1 MTTTP
6 LLISPKNDNCR
17 IRILTQSLQ
26 RKTFISRTASYHASG
41 TDAAIRINSA
51 GGEGSAGGIGH
62 AVACAVYGWFYG
74 EGCISGFNVDERDV
88 KEVVE
93 DDDSTGTELDEIVE
107 EEMVDKV
114 VEVNEGKNMEVEIV
128 PEIKLEE
135 AVVVDD
141 KVENVDGNMNEDTE
155 KLSVLEIRDFDREI
169 VDVLW
174 DKDESGANVV
184 ESKFRVTVTCEED
197 PDDRLPTLDVGLD
210 EKLLGAIIVLDV
222 DASVFALVVADGLDD
237 KLIEVPAD

>member
-62 AVACAVYGWFYG
+62 AVACAVYDVIV
-74 EGCISGFNVDERDV
+74 ENVDERDV

-114 VEVNEGKNMEVEIV
+114 VEVNEGKNREVEIV

-141 KVENVDGNMNEDTE
+141 KDEIVENVDGNMNEDTK
-155 KLSVLEIRDFDREI
+155 KLSVLEVRDFDREI

>member
-1 MTTTP
+1 MTITP

-62 AVACAVYGWFYG
+62 AVACAVY
-74 EGCISGFNVDERDV
+74 
-88 KEVVE
+88 

-114 VEVNEGKNMEVEIV
+114 VEVNEGKNREVEIV

-141 KVENVDGNMNEDTE
+141 KDEIVENVDGNMNEDTK
-155 KLSVLEIRDFDREI
+155 KLSVLEVRDFDREI

>member
-62 AVACAVYGWFYG
+62 AVACAVY
-74 EGCISGFNVDERDV
+74 
-88 KEVVE
+88 

-114 VEVNEGKNMEVEIV
+114 VEVNEGKNREVEIV

-141 KVENVDGNMNEDTE
+141 KDEIVENVDGNMNEDTK
-155 KLSVLEIRDFDREI
+155 KLSVLEVRDFDREI

>member
-62 AVACAVYGWFYG
+62 A
-74 EGCISGFNVDERDV
+74 NVDERDV

-114 VEVNEGKNMEVEIV
+114 VEVNEGKNREVEIV

-141 KVENVDGNMNEDTE
+141 KVENVDGNMNEDTK
-155 KLSVLEIRDFDREI
+155 KLSVLEVRDFDREI

>member
-1 MTTTP
+1 
-6 LLISPKNDNCR
+6 
-17 IRILTQSLQ
+17 
-26 RKTFISRTASYHASG
+26 
-41 TDAAIRINSA
+41 
-51 GGEGSAGGIGH
+51 
-62 AVACAVYGWFYG
+62 
-74 EGCISGFNVDERDV
+74 
-88 KEVVE
+88 
-93 DDDSTGTELDEIVE
+93 
-107 EEMVDKV
+107 
-114 VEVNEGKNMEVEIV
+114 
-128 PEIKLEE
+128 
-135 AVVVDD
+135 
-141 KVENVDGNMNEDTE
+141 MNEDTE
-155 KLSVLEIRDFDREI
+155 KLSVLEVRDFDREI